1 MSEMVL
7 LPFLCESACLWNIV
21 TFCSSECL
29 FKQYGKK
36 KPCGCKDKAK
46 VEPESEDDT
55 ACQEAVDMIMAERK
69 KTMRIT
75 EEGFAKMRAEE
86 LEKCKNA

>member
-1 MSEMVL
+1 MKKDAVL
-7 LPFLCESACLWNIV
+7 TLLAGLTIFL
-21 TFCSSECL
+21 L

-46 VEPESEDDT
+46 VEPESEDDM

-69 KTMRIT
+69 KTMRMT

>member
-1 MSEMVL
+1 MKKDAVL
-7 LPFLCESACLWNIV
+7 TLLAGLTIFL
-21 TFCSSECL
+21 L

-46 VEPESEDDT
+46 VEPESEDDM

-69 KTMRIT
+69 KIMKIT

>member
-1 MSEMVL
+1 MKKDAVL
-7 LPFLCESACLWNIV
+7 TLLAGLTIFL
-21 TFCSSECL
+21 L

-55 ACQEAVDMIMAERK
+55 ACQEAVDMIMGERTK
-69 KTMRIT
+69 NIRMTK
-75 EEGFAKMRAEE
+75 EAYDKMRAEE

>member
-1 MSEMVL
+1 MKKDAVL
-7 LPFLCESACLWNIV
+7 TLLAGLTIFL
-21 TFCSSECL
+21 L

-46 VEPESEDDT
+46 VEPESEDDK
-55 ACQEAVDMIMAERK
+55 ACEEAVDMIINERT

-75 EEGFAKMRAEE
+75 SEALEKMRAEE

>member
-1 MSEMVL
+1 MKKDAVL
-7 LPFLCESACLWNIV
+7 TLLAGLTIFL
-21 TFCSSECL
+21 L

>member
-1 MSEMVL
+1 MKKDAVL
-7 LPFLCESACLWNIV
+7 TLLAGLTIFL
-21 TFCSSECL
+21 L

-36 KPCGCKDKAK
+36 KPCGCKGKAK

-55 ACQEAVDMIMAERK
+55 ACQEAVDMIMGERTK
-69 KTMRIT
+69 NIRLTQ
-75 EEGFAKMRAEE
+75 EAYEKMRAEE

>member
-1 MSEMVL
+1 MKKDAVL
-7 LPFLCESACLWNIV
+7 TLLAGLTIFL
-21 TFCSSECL
+21 L

-46 VEPESEDDT
+46 VEPESEDDM
-55 ACQEAVDMIMAERK
+55 ACQEAVDMIMAERT
-69 KTMRIT
+69 KTMRLS